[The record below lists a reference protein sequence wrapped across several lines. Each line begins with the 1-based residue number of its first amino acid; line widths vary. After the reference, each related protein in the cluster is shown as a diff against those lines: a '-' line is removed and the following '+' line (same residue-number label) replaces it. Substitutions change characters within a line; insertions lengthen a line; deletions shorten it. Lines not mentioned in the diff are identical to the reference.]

1 MTETNKLYHR
11 DAYLREFCATV
22 LSCAPHTDGLF
33 AVVLDQTA
41 FYPEGGGQP
50 ADHGALG
57 VACVVDVQLKDGI
70 IFHYT
75 TAPLHV
81 GEVVQGNID
90 WARRFDH
97 MQQHT
102 GEHIVSG
109 IIKSRFG
116 FDNLGFHMGRESVV
130 LECSG
135 LLDDAQLQEL
145 EAAANETVC
154 LNGEVRAWFPR
165 PEELARLTY
174 RSKKEIAGDVRIV
187 DAAGADV
194 CACCGTHVARTGEL
208 QLVKFIG
215 VTRHKNHTV
224 IEALFGGRALADYN
238 KKHAALARLSAF
250 YSAPP
255 LEVPARAEAE
265 RAAWEQSALVHARVQ
280 QALFEAEAA
289 LCPAGQAAVRFC
301 EGLSPDGARRYAC
314 ALAAAC
320 PAALVFG
327 GQEGA
332 YCCALASHAAD
343 MRPVG
348 AALAARLN
356 GKGGG
361 KPELWQGRV
370 ACTHGQAEEV
380 APRILAEAEL

>member
-1 MTETNKLYHR
+1 MAATSKLYHQ
-11 DAYLREFCATV
+11 DAYMREFCATV
-22 LSCAPHTDGLF
+22 LSCAPCENGLF
-33 AVVLDQTA
+33 MVVLDQTA

-57 VACVVDVQLKDGI
+57 AARVVDVQLDGDT

-145 EAAANETVC
+145 ELAANEIVC

-174 RSKKEIAGDVRIV
+174 RSKKEISGEVRIV

-208 QLVKFIG
+208 QLIKFIG
-215 VTRHKNHTV
+215 TTRHKNHTV
-224 IEALFGGRALADYN
+224 IEALFGGRARNDYFQ
-238 KKHAALARLSAF
+238 KHAALSRLSAF

-265 RAAWEQSALVHARVQ
+265 RAAWEQSAFTSARVQ

-289 LCPAGQAAVRFC
+289 LCPAGQVAVRFC

-314 ALAAAC
+314 ALAQTC

-332 YCCALASHAAD
+332 YCCAIASHSAD
-343 MRPVG
+343 IRPVG
-348 AALAARLN
+348 AALALHLN

-361 KPELWQGRV
+361 KPELWQGR
-370 ACTHGQAEEV
+370 ASCTRQQADEITAQV
-380 APRILAEAEL
+380 LKEAGL